1 MNVSI
6 GANKQVMEELM
17 GDDDMYEVLMEFME
31 PKLQLR
37 ESEGRK
43 EGRIEGRIEGRKEGR
58 IEGTVETW
66 REFGRGDAEIKEAIM
81 QKYSL
86 TEKEA
91 ESYLKDI

>member
-17 GDDDMYEVLMEFME
+17 GDDDMYEVLMELME
-31 PKLQLR
+31 PRIQLR
-37 ESEGRK
+37 ESEVRK
-43 EGRIEGRIEGRKEGR
+43 EGRKEGR

>member
-43 EGRIEGRIEGRKEGR
+43 EGRIEGRKEGR

>member
-37 ESEGRK
+37 ES

>member
-17 GDDDMYEVLMEFME
+17 GDDDMYEVLMELME
-31 PKLQLR
+31 PRIQLR
-37 ESEGRK
+37 ESEVRKEGRK
-43 EGRIEGRIEGRKEGR
+43 EGRIEGR

>member
-37 ESEGRK
+37 ES
-43 EGRIEGRIEGRKEGR
+43 EGRIEGRKEGR